1 MSKTTY
7 FYPNKTLRLGGNLH
21 DLSTPKL
28 MGILNL
34 TPDSFFDG
42 GKFDSV
48 DAALMQADKM
58 ISEGADIL
66 DVGGMSTRPGAEVID
81 VNEELRRVIPVIQAI
96 KSRFA
101 TTPLSIDTVHGK
113 VAEEAIHSGVSMIN
127 DISAGSFDTSI
138 IEMAAKYQVPYVL
151 MHMQGS
157 PGDMQQSPSYKNVA
171 EEDFE
176 FLLQGCQDLKSKN
189 INQIIIDPGFG
200 FGKSLE
206 HNYELIRNFD
216 LLHQIGFPVMVGI
229 SRKSLICK
237 LLKVNP
243 ENALN
248 GSSALHTILLL
259 KGANILRVHDV
270 KEALETIKIV
280 SQLQISE

>member
-1 MSKTTY
+1 MSKTNY
-7 FYPNKTLRLGGNLH
+7 FYPNKTLRLGGNLL
-21 DLSTPKL
+21 DLSTPKV

-58 ISEGADIL
+58 ISEGADLL
-66 DVGGMSTRPGAEVID
+66 DLGGMSTRPGAEMID
-81 VNEELRRVIPVIQAI
+81 ANEELRRVIPVVQAVQI
-96 KSRFA
+96 RFPA
-101 TTPLSIDTVHGK
+101 IPLSIDTVHGK

-127 DISAGSFDTSI
+127 DISAGSFDASI
-138 IEMAAKYQVPYVL
+138 IEIAAKYQVPYVL

-157 PGDMQQSPSYKNVA
+157 PGDMQLAPSYKNIA
-171 EEDFE
+171 EEVFE
-176 FLLQGCQDLKSKN
+176 FLLKGCQDLKSKN

-216 LLHQIGFPVMVGI
+216 LLHQIGFPVMIGI
-229 SRKSLICK
+229 SRKSIICK
-237 LLKVNP
+237 LLKVHP

-248 GSSALHTILLL
+248 GSTSLHTILLL

-270 KEALETIKIV
+270 KEAVETIKIV
-280 SQLQISE
+280 SQL

>member
-7 FYPNKTLRLGGNLH
+7 FYPNKTLRLGGNLL
-21 DLSTPKL
+21 DLSTPKV

-58 ISEGADIL
+58 ISEGADLL
-66 DVGGMSTRPGAEVID
+66 DLGGMSTRPGAEMID
-81 VNEELRRVIPVIQAI
+81 ANEELRRVIPVVQAVQI
-96 KSRFA
+96 RFPA
-101 TTPLSIDTVHGK
+101 IPLSIDTVHGK

-127 DISAGSFDTSI
+127 DISAGSFDASI
-138 IEMAAKYQVPYVL
+138 IEIAAKYQVPYVL

-157 PGDMQQSPSYKNVA
+157 PGDMQLAPSYKNIA
-171 EEDFE
+171 EEVFE
-176 FLLQGCQDLKSKN
+176 FLLKGCQDLKSKN

-216 LLHQIGFPVMVGI
+216 LLHQIGFPVMIGI
-229 SRKSLICK
+229 SRKSIICK
-237 LLKVNP
+237 LLKVHP

-248 GSSALHTILLL
+248 GSTSLHTILLL

-270 KEALETIKIV
+270 KEAVETIKIV
-280 SQLQISE
+280 SQL

>member
-7 FYPNKTLRLGGNLH
+7 FYPNKTLRMGGNLL

-66 DVGGMSTRPGAEVID
+66 DLGGMSTRPGAEMID
-81 VNEELRRVIPVIQAI
+81 VNEELRRVIPVILAI
-96 KSRFA
+96 RSRFA
-101 TTPLSIDTVHGK
+101 TIPLSIDTVHGK

-127 DISAGSFDTSI
+127 DISAGSFDASI
-138 IEMAAKYQVPYVL
+138 IEIAAKYQVPYVL

-171 EEDFE
+171 EEVFE

-206 HNYELIRNFD
+206 HNYVLIRNFD
-216 LLHQIGFPVMVGI
+216 LLHQIGFPVMIGI
-229 SRKSLICK
+229 SRKSIICK

-248 GSSALHTILLL
+248 GSTALHTILLL

-270 KEALETIKIV
+270 KEAAEIIKIV
-280 SQLQISE
+280 SQL

>member
-7 FYPNKTLRLGGNLH
+7 FYPNKTLRLGGNLL
-21 DLSTPKL
+21 DLSTPKV

-42 GKFDSV
+42 GEFDSV

-66 DVGGMSTRPGAEVID
+66 DLGGMSTRPGAEMID
-81 VNEELRRVIPVIQAI
+81 VNEELRRVIPVVQAVQI
-96 KSRFA
+96 RFPA
-101 TTPLSIDTVHGK
+101 IPLSIDTVHGK

-127 DISAGSFDTSI
+127 DISAGSFDASI
-138 IEMAAKYQVPYVL
+138 IEIAAKYQVPYVL

-171 EEDFE
+171 EEVFE

-216 LLHQIGFPVMVGI
+216 LLHQIGFPVMIGI
-229 SRKSLICK
+229 SRKSIICK

-248 GSSALHTILLL
+248 GSTSLHTILLL

-270 KEALETIKIV
+270 KEAVEIIKIV
-280 SQLQISE
+280 SQL

>member
-7 FYPNKTLRLGGNLH
+7 FYPNKTLRLGGNLL
-21 DLSTPKL
+21 DLSTPKV

-58 ISEGADIL
+58 ISEGADLL
-66 DVGGMSTRPGAEVID
+66 DLGGMSTRPGAEMID
-81 VNEELRRVIPVIQAI
+81 VNEELRRVIPVVQAVQI
-96 KSRFA
+96 RFPA
-101 TTPLSIDTVHGK
+101 IPLSIDTVHGK

-127 DISAGSFDTSI
+127 DISAGSFDASI
-138 IEMAAKYQVPYVL
+138 IEIAAKYQVPYVL

-157 PGDMQQSPSYKNVA
+157 PGDMQLAPSYKNIA
-171 EEDFE
+171 EEVFE
-176 FLLQGCQDLKSKN
+176 FLLKGCQDLKSKN

-216 LLHQIGFPVMVGI
+216 LLHQIGFPVMIGI
-229 SRKSLICK
+229 SRKSIICK
-237 LLKVNP
+237 LLKVHP

-248 GSSALHTILLL
+248 GSTSLHTILLL

-270 KEALETIKIV
+270 KEAVETIKIV
-280 SQLQISE
+280 SQL